1 MGEHRMTYRLKWIVV
16 AIILWE
22 IIFWGA
28 YFVLTNVLGSNKSYD
43 VDHLLY
49 KQPNTLYL
57 LLLMVP
63 ITALF
68 LYRIIRHNVRCK
80 RYSPRVL
87 VSLIRPVSS
96 FSTFIRFFFFRNA
109 FVLLVIALALPVYGS
124 KKVASTSESLELVVC
139 LDISNSMN
147 TMDIASK
154 TTRLDV
160 AKRALV
166 ELVNKLGGEKLGL
179 CLFANNAYVHLPI
192 TGDYPAIKLFVKD
205 IETDMISNQGTNIST
220 ALEAS
225 VEMFSTQ
232 KTSKGILLIT
242 DGENHEQDPTTILN
256 TIREKDI
263 QLMVLG
269 LGTKTGG
276 PVPKDPRR
284 PEIGYKTDA
293 LGKTVISRINPSFL
307 KKIAKAGGGESEVS
321 SNEFPDLSGLL
332 TQIKRMKRSKIDNFD
347 FKVKQERYQMP
358 LLAAFACWLMYLLW
372 SAQFVGWLD
381 RFVK

>member
-1 MGEHRMTYRLKWIVV
+1 MTYRLKWIVV